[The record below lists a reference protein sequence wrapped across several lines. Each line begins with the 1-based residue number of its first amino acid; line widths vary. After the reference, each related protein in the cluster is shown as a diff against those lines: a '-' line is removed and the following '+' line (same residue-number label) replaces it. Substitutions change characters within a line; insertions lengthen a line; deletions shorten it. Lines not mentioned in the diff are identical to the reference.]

1 VASYNPWVSLSW
13 LTTGKTLGGL
23 SLYPQANLL
32 DRETALRLWTEANT
46 WFSNEEGKKGR
57 IAVGQLADVAVLSS
71 DYFTVAEDEIQ
82 DITSVLTLLG
92 GKVVYGDGDFGNL
105 SPAIPPAMPDWS
117 PVRTYGGYQARRPG
131 AQSTAVLRVTCGCA
145 NRCAVHGHA
154 HAAAWDGRVPVSDPR
169 QFWGA
174 LGCSCWAF

>member
-1 VASYNPWVSLSW
+1 VSLSW
-13 LTTGKTLGGL
+13 LVTGKTLGGL

-32 DRETALRLWTEANT
+32 DRETALRLWTDANT

-57 IAVGQLADVAVLSS
+57 IQVGQLADLAVLSA
-71 DYFTVAEDEIQ
+71 DYLQVPGDEIQ

-92 GKVVYGDGDFGNL
+92 GKVVYGDGEFDQL
-105 SPAIPPAMPDWS
+105 SPPLPPAMPDWS
-117 PVRTYGGYQARRPG
+117 PVRSYGGYQLRRQGGQP
-131 AQSTAVLRVTCGCA
+131 TAAVSAACGCA
-145 NRCAVHGHA
+145 NGCLVHGHA
-154 HAAAWDGRVPVSDPR
+154 HAAAWAAQVPIADRR